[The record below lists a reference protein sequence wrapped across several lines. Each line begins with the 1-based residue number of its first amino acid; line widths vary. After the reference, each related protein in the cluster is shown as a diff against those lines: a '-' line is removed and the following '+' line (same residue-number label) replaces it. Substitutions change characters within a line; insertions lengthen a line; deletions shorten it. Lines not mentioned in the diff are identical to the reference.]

1 MTDQVRASALSF
13 DVAWNDAHIKFSEA
27 SGLTVAAYMG
37 PRADDLSQRIS
48 SIGVPGVHTPHSI
61 TLKRGVTSADNPLF
75 RWLAG
80 IATSPLERRML
91 VISLRD
97 EQRRVVSMWRVRN
110 ARPVKIEGPALNATG
125 NDVAIESVEIMHDGI
140 EIVDDDDDR

>member
-1 MTDQVRASALSF
+1 MTDHVRASAQNF
-13 DVAWNDAHIKFSEA
+13 DVAWNDAHIGFSEA
-27 SGLTVAAYMG
+27 SGLTHSAYMG
-37 PRADDLSQRIS
+37 PRGDDLSQRVS
-48 SIGVPGVHTPHSI
+48 STGAPGVHTPHSI
-61 TLKRGVTSADNPLF
+61 TLTRGVTSADNPLF

-91 VISLRD
+91 EISLRD

-125 NDVAIESVEIMHDGI
+125 NDVAIDSVEIMHDGI
-140 EIVDDDDDR
+140 EIVDDDDR